1 MEVSR
6 YNRLH
11 AGLIEKKLILC
22 TTVGKINDNSPEFTL
37 NAIPKFLNP
46 QSYCL
51 NSRTRVT
58 GLNN

>member
-1 MEVSR
+1 M
-6 YNRLH
+6 H

-46 QSYCL
+46 PSYCL

>member
-1 MEVSR
+1 M
-6 YNRLH
+6 L
-11 AGLIEKKLILC
+11 AGLIANKLILC
-22 TTVGKINDNSPEFTL
+22 TTVGKINDNGPEFTL

-46 QSYCL
+46 PSYCL